1 VSGTPDRPEPR
12 STIHPVTIRAK
23 VWILVASTVAVTA
36 GATFLVRLYAMRREL
51 TRQAQSSADEIADDI
66 KQNLERFD
74 ADAEERDYAVTL
86 SSYIAR
92 HPRIQRLQLV
102 VEHDAPSSPS
112 VRIVAPRGEATEI
125 TRLPYLPREPIAF
138 SRKATEGDV
147 YILQRFV
154 DLKGPW
160 QGNLLMHW
168 SLGPVEAIITVTER
182 WSLILGA
189 AQLVAL
195 VLLIGFLINRIVL
208 RRLAA
213 LAAAMRDVEGGNLDR
228 RVAVGARDE
237 VGRLSLG
244 FNEMLDQL
252 SNANRE
258 IRAFN
263 QRLAQEIQLA
273 TQDLSRK
280 NVALAQLNRLLND
293 LRRENASK
301 VRLATL
307 GQLAAQL
314 AHEIGTPLSS
324 VSGHLQL
331 AMLQRDLQPTLRERL
346 EVASREIA
354 RIGRIVRDY
363 LDSTRGL
370 APERKRTDLR
380 QLLQEAIEVTGG
392 GEANARR
399 NVALDIQDEADDFVT
414 DPGLLRQIVINL
426 LSNAFDAIGPDGTV
440 GITSMVAGGN
450 LFIAVTDTGAGISA
464 DDLRSIFE
472 PFYTTKGRGK
482 GTGLG
487 LAICRELAKALGGS
501 IEVDSTPGKGS
512 TFTVRLP
519 LHGLGDAEGA
529 PKMESGVRRIATGGS
544 A

>member
-1 VSGTPDRPEPR
+1 
-12 STIHPVTIRAK
+12 VTIRAK
-23 VWILVASTVAVTA
+23 VWILVAASAAVTA
-36 GATFLVRLYAMRREL
+36 GATLWVRIYAMRSEL

-66 KQNLERFD
+66 KQSLERFEPE
-74 ADAEERDYAVTL
+74 AEERDYAIAL
-86 SSYIAR
+86 SNYINR

-102 VEHDAPSSPS
+102 VEHDAPNSPPSSPS

-125 TRLPYLPREPIAF
+125 TRLPYLPREPIVYT
-138 SRKATEGDV
+138 RKASEGDV

-168 SLGPVEAIITVTER
+168 SLSPVLSIIRVTER

-189 AQLVAL
+189 AHLIVL
-195 VLLIGFLINRIVL
+195 VLLTGFLIDRIVL
-208 RRLAA
+208 RRLES

-228 RVAVGARDE
+228 RVVIGAPDE
-237 VGRLSLG
+237 VGRLSQG
-244 FNEMLDQL
+244 FNQMLDQL

-258 IRAFN
+258 IREFN
-263 QRLAQEIQLA
+263 LRLAHEIELA

-280 NVALAQLNRLLND
+280 NLALGQLNRLLND
-293 LRRENASK
+293 LRQENASK

-331 AMLQRDLQPTLRERL
+331 ALLQRDLQPTLRERL
-346 EVASREIA
+346 EVASREIV

-370 APERKRTDLR
+370 EPECKRTSLR
-380 QLLQEAIEVTGG
+380 QLLHEAVEVTGG
-392 GEANARR
+392 VEQAAKPM
-399 NVALDIQDEADDFVT
+399 VAIEIIDEPTDFMT
-414 DPGLLRQIVINL
+414 DPGLLRQILLNL
-426 LSNAFDAIGPDGTV
+426 LSNALDAIARDGHVTV
-440 GITSMVAGGN
+440 SASANNGRVD
-450 LFIAVTDTGAGISA
+450 IAVSDTGAGISPE
-464 DDLRSIFE
+464 DQRSIFE

-487 LAICRELAKALGGS
+487 LAICRELSKALGGS
-501 IEVDSTPGKGS
+501 IEVESTPGKGS
-512 TFTVRLP
+512 TFTVHLP
-519 LHGLGDAEGA
+519 LHGAGEGDSGA
-529 PKMESGVRRIATGGS
+529 RKLESGTRKISTGG
-544 A
+544 AA

>member
-1 VSGTPDRPEPR
+1 M
-12 STIHPVTIRAK
+12 TIRSK
-23 VWILVASTVAVTA
+23 VWLLVAATAAVTA
-36 GATFLVRLYAMRREL
+36 GATLWVRIYAMRTEL

-66 KQNLERFD
+66 KQNLERFEPE
-74 ADAEERDYAVTL
+74 AEERDYAIAL
-86 SSYIAR
+86 SSYINR

-102 VEHDAPSSPS
+102 VEHDTPGSPPSSPS
-112 VRIVAPRGEATEI
+112 VRIVAPRGESLEI
-125 TRLPYLPREPIAF
+125 TRLPSLPREPIVYT
-138 SRKATEGDV
+138 RKATEGDV

-160 QGNLLMHW
+160 QATLLMHW
-168 SLGPVEAIITVTER
+168 SLSPVQSLIRVTER
-182 WSLILGA
+182 WSLILGIA
-189 AQLVAL
+189 HLVLL

-208 RRLAA
+208 RRLDK
-213 LAAAMRDVEGGNLDR
+213 LATAMRDVEGGNLDR
-228 RVAVGARDE
+228 RVVVGATDE
-237 VGRLSLG
+237 VGRLSQG
-244 FNEMLDQL
+244 FNQMLDQL

-258 IRAFN
+258 IREFN
-263 QRLAQEIQLA
+263 LRLAHEIELA

-280 NVALAQLNRLLND
+280 NLALGQLNRLLND
-293 LRRENASK
+293 LRRDNASK

-331 AMLQRDLQPTLRERL
+331 ALLQHDLPPALCERL
-346 EVASREIA
+346 EVASREIG

-363 LDSTRGL
+363 LDSTRALEPEHKLTSL
-370 APERKRTDLR
+370 AK
-380 QLLQEAIEVTGG
+380 LLEEAVEVTGG
-392 GEANARR
+392 VEQSDKSTVTIDIIDEPAN
-399 NVALDIQDEADDFVT
+399 FVT

-426 LSNAFDAIGPDGTV
+426 LSNAFDAIASDGRVTV
-440 GITSMVAGGN
+440 SASVKNGMVA
-450 LFIAVTDTGAGISA
+450 IAVSDTGAGISP

-501 IEVDSTPGKGS
+501 IEVESMPGKGS
-512 TFTVRLP
+512 TFTVHLP
-519 LHGLGDAEGA
+519 LHGGGEG
-529 PKMESGVRRIATGGS
+529 ESGTPKLESGTRKIATGG
-544 A
+544 AA

>member
-1 VSGTPDRPEPR
+1 M
-12 STIHPVTIRAK
+12 TIRAK
-23 VWILVASTVAVTA
+23 VWALVAASAAATA
-36 GATFLVRLYAMRREL
+36 GATLWVRIYAMRSEL
-51 TRQAQSSADEIADDI
+51 TRQAQSSAEEIADDI
-66 KQNLERFD
+66 KQSLERVEPD
-74 ADAEERDYAVTL
+74 ADERDYA
-86 SSYIAR
+86 IALDKHLNR
-92 HPRIQRLQLV
+92 HPRIQRLQLDI
-102 VEHDAPSSPS
+102 EHDVPSTPS
-112 VRIVAPRGEATEI
+112 VRIVAPRGEAPGI
-125 TRLPYLPREPIAF
+125 TRLPYLPRDSIVTA
-138 SRKATEGDV
+138 RKATEGDV

-168 SLGPVEAIITVTER
+168 SLEPVATTIKVTER
-182 WSLILGA
+182 WSLILG
-189 AQLVAL
+189 VAHLIVL

-208 RRLAA
+208 ARLKT
-213 LAAAMRDVEGGNLDR
+213 LTEAMRDVEGGNLDR
-228 RVAVGARDE
+228 RVSIGARDE

-244 FNEMLDQL
+244 FNQMLDRL

-258 IRAFN
+258 IREFN
-263 QRLAQEIQLA
+263 HRLAQEIDLA

-280 NVALAQLNRLLND
+280 NAALAQLNRLLND
-293 LRRENASK
+293 LRRDNASK

-331 AMLQRDLQPTLRERL
+331 ALLQRDLQPALRERL
-346 EVASREIA
+346 DVATREIA

-370 APERKRTDLR
+370 EPERKPTSLR
-380 QLLQEAIEVTGG
+380 RLLQEAIEVTGG
-392 GEANARR
+392 VESGAKLA
-399 NVALDIQDEADDFVT
+399 VALDVMDEPQDFVT

-426 LSNAFDAIGPDGTV
+426 LSNAFDAIAREGKVTV
-440 GITSMVAGGN
+440 SARTNDTMVD
-450 LFIAVTDTGAGISA
+450 IAVSDTGAGISPE
-464 DDLRSIFE
+464 DLRSIFE

-501 IEVDSTPGKGS
+501 IEVESVAGKGS

-519 LHGLGDAEGA
+519 VHAVADG
-529 PKMESGVRRIATGGS
+529 ESSPRQLSTGG
-544 A
+544 AA

>member
-1 VSGTPDRPEPR
+1 M
-12 STIHPVTIRAK
+12 TIRSK
-23 VWILVASTVAVTA
+23 VWLMVAVSAAVTA
-36 GATFLVRLYAMRREL
+36 GVTLWVRIYAMRAEL

-66 KQNLERFD
+66 KQNLERYD
-74 ADAEERDYAVTL
+74 PDAEERDYAIAL
-86 SSYIAR
+86 SSYINR

-102 VEHDAPSSPS
+102 VEHDTTGTPPTSPS
-112 VRIVAPRGEATEI
+112 VRIVAPRGESPEI
-125 TRLPYLPREPIAF
+125 TRLPHMPREPIVY
-138 SRKATEGDV
+138 SRKAAEGDV
-147 YILQRFV
+147 YTIHRFV

-160 QGNLLMHW
+160 QATLLMHW
-168 SLGPVEAIITVTER
+168 SLSPVQSLIRLTER
-182 WSLILGA
+182 SSLILSG
-189 AQLVAL
+189 VHL
-195 VLLIGFLINRIVL
+195 VLLVLLTGFLIDRIVL
-208 RRLAA
+208 RRLDK
-213 LAAAMRDVEGGNLDR
+213 LAAAMSDVEGGNLNR

-237 VGRLSLG
+237 VGRLSQG
-244 FNEMLDQL
+244 FNQMLDQL

-258 IRAFN
+258 IREFN
-263 QRLAQEIQLA
+263 QRLAHEIELA

-280 NVALAQLNRLLND
+280 NLALGQLNRLLND

-331 AMLQRDLQPTLRERL
+331 ALLQRDLPQTLRERL
-346 EVASREIA
+346 EVASREIG

-370 APERKRTDLR
+370 APELKPTSLTR
-380 QLLQEAIEVTGG
+380 LLHEAVEVTGG
-392 GEANARR
+392 VEPSGRTP
-399 NVALDIQDEADDFVT
+399 VAIEISEEPADFVT

-426 LSNAFDAIGPDGTV
+426 LSNAFDAVGSDGRVTV
-440 GITSMVAGGN
+440 SAKVENATVD
-450 LFIAVTDTGAGISA
+450 IAVSDTGAGISP

-487 LAICRELAKALGGS
+487 LAICRELSKALGGS
-501 IEVDSTPGKGS
+501 IDVESTPGMGS

-519 LHGLGDAEGA
+519 RHGGSDNDPGA
-529 PKMESGVRRIATGGS
+529 QRLESGTRRAAIGG
-544 A
+544 AA

>member
-1 VSGTPDRPEPR
+1 M
-12 STIHPVTIRAK
+12 TIRAK
-23 VWILVASTVAVTA
+23 VWILVAATAAVTA
-36 GATFLVRLYAMRREL
+36 GATLWVRIYAMRREL
-51 TRQAQSSADEIADDI
+51 TRQAEGSADEIADDI
-66 KQNLERFD
+66 KQGLERFD
-74 ADAEERDYAVTL
+74 ADAGERDYAIAL
-86 SSYIAR
+86 SNYINR

-102 VEHDAPSSPS
+102 FEPDVLSAPS

-125 TRLPYLPREPIAF
+125 TRFSYVPRDPIVS
-138 SRKATEGDV
+138 SRKATEDDV

-160 QGNLLMHW
+160 RGNLLMHW
-168 SLGPVEAIITVTER
+168 SLGPVAAIIKVTER
-182 WSLILGA
+182 WSLILGI

-208 RRLAA
+208 RRLESLA
-213 LAAAMRDVEGGNLDR
+213 LAMRDVEGGNLNR
-228 RVAVGARDE
+228 RVTPGAPDE

-244 FNEMLDQL
+244 FNQMLDQL
-252 SNANRE
+252 SNATRE
-258 IRAFN
+258 IREFN
-263 QRLAQEIQLA
+263 QRLGQEIQLA

-280 NVALAQLNRLLND
+280 NVALGQLNRLLND
-293 LRRENASK
+293 QRRENASK

-331 AMLQRDLQPTLRERL
+331 ALLQRDLQPALRERL
-346 EVASREIA
+346 EVASREIG

-370 APERKRTDLR
+370 APERKRTALR

-392 GEANARR
+392 
-399 NVALDIQDEADDFVT
+399 LDIGGKRSARLMIGTDPVDFLT
-414 DPGLLRQIVINL
+414 DPGLLRQIIINL
-426 LSNAFDAIGPDGTV
+426 LSNAFDALGPEGQVTV
-440 GITSMVAGGN
+440 SATSEHERVK
-450 LFIAVTDTGAGISA
+450 IAVADTGAGISA
-464 DDLRSIFE
+464 EDLRSIFE

-487 LAICRELAKALGGS
+487 LAICRELVKALGGS
-501 IEVDSTPGKGS
+501 IDVDSTPGRGS
-512 TFTVRLP
+512 TFTVDLP
-519 LHGLGDAEGA
+519 LHGAGEGDGA
-529 PKMESGVRRIATGGS
+529 GKGEPGPRRLATGGS

>member
-1 VSGTPDRPEPR
+1 
-12 STIHPVTIRAK
+12 VTIRAK
-23 VWILVASTVAVTA
+23 VWILVATTA
-36 GATFLVRLYAMRREL
+36 ALTAAATLWVRIYAMRSEL
-51 TRQAQSSADEIADDI
+51 TRQAQASADEIADDI
-66 KQNLERFD
+66 KQKLEDFEPD
-74 ADAEERDYAVTL
+74 ADERDYAIAL
-86 SSYIAR
+86 SNYIDR
-92 HPRIQRLQLV
+92 HPRIQRLQL
-102 VEHDAPSSPS
+102 EFEQDAPSSPS

-125 TRLPYLPREPIAF
+125 TRLPYPPREPLV
-138 SRKATEGDV
+138 STRKATEGDV

-168 SLGPVEAIITVTER
+168 SLGPVEAVIKLTER
-182 WSLILGA
+182 WSLIVGLA
-189 AQLVAL
+189 HLVAL

-208 RRLAA
+208 RRLQS

-228 RVAVGARDE
+228 RVAVGVPDE
-237 VGRLSLG
+237 VGSLSLG
-244 FNEMLDQL
+244 FNQMLDQL

-258 IRAFN
+258 IREFN
-263 QRLAQEIQLA
+263 QRLAQEIELA

-280 NVALAQLNRLLND
+280 NLALAQLNRLLND

-331 AMLQRDLQPTLRERL
+331 ALLQKDLQSALRERL

-363 LDSTRGL
+363 LHSTRGL
-370 APERKRTDLR
+370 EPERKPTSLR
-380 QLLQEAIEVTGG
+380 QLLQEAVEVAGG
-392 GEANARR
+392 GELAGKRG
-399 NVALDIQDEADDFVT
+399 VALNIEEDPPDFVT

-426 LSNAFDAIGPDGTV
+426 LSNAFDAIGPEGHVVVSTR
-440 GITSMVAGGN
+440 
-450 LFIAVTDTGAGISA
+450 LFRGEVEIAVSDTGGGISA
-464 DDLRSIFE
+464 EDLRNIFE

-487 LAICRELAKALGGS
+487 LAICRELSKALGGS

-519 LHGLGDAEGA
+519 LRGPGDQDGVA
-529 PKMESGVRRIATGGS
+529 KMEPGTRRIATGGS

>member
-1 VSGTPDRPEPR
+1 M
-12 STIHPVTIRAK
+12 TIRAK
-23 VWILVASTVAVTA
+23 VWILVATTAAVTA
-36 GATFLVRLYAMRREL
+36 GATLWVRIYAMRREL
-51 TRQAQSSADEIADDI
+51 TRQAQGSADEIADDI

-74 ADAEERDYAVTL
+74 ADAEERDYALAL
-86 SSYIAR
+86 SSYINR

-138 SRKATEGDV
+138 ARKATEGDV
-147 YILQRFV
+147 YTLQRFV

-168 SLGPVEAIITVTER
+168 SLGPVESIITVTER
-182 WSLILGA
+182 WSIILGV
-189 AQLVAL
+189 AQMVAL

-208 RRLAA
+208 RRLAS
-213 LAAAMRDVEGGNLDR
+213 LAAAMRDVEGGDLDR
-228 RVAVGARDE
+228 RVAIGASDE

-280 NVALAQLNRLLND
+280 NVALEQLNRLLND
-293 LRRENASK
+293 LRRDNASK

-331 AMLQRDLQPTLRERL
+331 ALLQRDLQSTLRERL

-370 APERKRTDLR
+370 EPERKRTSLR

-392 GEANARR
+392 VEPNAKR
-399 NVALDIQDEADDFVT
+399 NVSLDIKGDPDDFVT

-426 LSNAFDAIGPDGTV
+426 LSNAFDAIGPAGKVT
-440 GITSMVAGGN
+440 ISATVAGGN
-450 LFIAVTDTGAGISA
+450 VHIAVTDTGAGISA
-464 DDLRSIFE
+464 NDLRSIFE

-487 LAICRELAKALGGS
+487 LAICRELAKALGGA

-519 LHGLGDAEGA
+519 LHGLGEADSV
-529 PKMESGVRRIATGGS
+529 PKLESGVRRIATGGN

>member
-1 VSGTPDRPEPR
+1 
-12 STIHPVTIRAK
+12 VTIRTK
-23 VWILVASTVAVTA
+23 VWILVAVTA
-36 GATFLVRLYAMRREL
+36 AATAGTTLWVRIYAMRSEL
-51 TRQAQSSADEIADDI
+51 TRQAQSSAEEIADDI
-66 KQNLERFD
+66 KQNLERLEPE
-74 ADAEERDYAVTL
+74 AEERDYAIAL
-86 SSYIAR
+86 SNYINR

-125 TRLPYLPREPIAF
+125 TRLPYLPREPIVYT
-138 SRKATEGDV
+138 RKASDGDV

-160 QGNLLMHW
+160 QGNLLMQW
-168 SLGPVEAIITVTER
+168 SLRPVEAVITVTER
-182 WSLILGA
+182 WSLILGL
-189 AQLVAL
+189 AQLVTL

-208 RRLAA
+208 RRLET
-213 LAAAMRDVEGGNLDR
+213 LASAMRDVEGGNLDR
-228 RVAVGARDE
+228 RVAIGASDE
-237 VGRLSLG
+237 VGRLSQG
-244 FNEMLDQL
+244 FNQMLNQL

-258 IRAFN
+258 IREFN
-263 QRLAQEIQLA
+263 LRLAQEIETA
-273 TQDLSRK
+273 TLDLSRK
-280 NVALAQLNRLLND
+280 NLALGQLNRLLND

-331 AMLQRDLQPTLRERL
+331 ALLQRDLHASLRERL
-346 EVASREIA
+346 EVASREIG

-370 APERKRTDLR
+370 EPDRKPTALR
-380 QLLQEAIEVTGG
+380 QLLNEAIEVTGG
-392 GEANARR
+392 VESASKCE
-399 NVALDIQDEADDFVT
+399 VSLDIRNEPTDFIT

-426 LSNAFDAIGPDGTV
+426 LSNAFDAVGNGGRVTV
-440 GITSMVAGGN
+440 SADVQADVVAISVGDN
-450 LFIAVTDTGAGISA
+450 GAGIA
-464 DDLRSIFE
+464 PDDLRSIFE

-487 LAICRELAKALGGS
+487 LAICRELSKALGGS
-501 IEVDSTPGKGS
+501 IAVQSAPGAGS
-512 TFTVRLP
+512 TFTIRLP
-519 LHGLGDAEGA
+519 LHGSNDGEPARTS
-529 PKMESGVRRIATGGS
+529 ESSARKIATGGV